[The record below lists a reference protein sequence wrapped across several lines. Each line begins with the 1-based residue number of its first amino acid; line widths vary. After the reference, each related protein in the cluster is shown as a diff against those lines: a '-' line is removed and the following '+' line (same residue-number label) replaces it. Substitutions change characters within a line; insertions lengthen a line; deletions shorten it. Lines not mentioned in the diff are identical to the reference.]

1 MTTTTDPEIASKV
14 NVAGTE
20 TNYHDQGSGHPVLLI
35 HGSGAGVTAWAN
47 WRGLIPVLASSYR
60 VLAPDIVG
68 FGYTDPAKDG
78 DYGLAMWTAHLIGFL
93 DALEVP
99 RVSVIGNSLGG
110 ALALRLAIDHP
121 ERIHKIVTMG
131 SAGLSFPITD
141 GLEKVWGY
149 QPSLE
154 AMRQLLDVFLY
165 DSLIVPGDLAELRYR
180 ATLRPGS
187 QETFA
192 SMFPAPRQQ
201 QLEKLAIS
209 EDALRGIGHQTLLVH
224 GREDQ
229 VVPVTCSERLNKL
242 IPNSDLH
249 IFGKCGHWSQIER
262 AADFAELV
270 QNFFAKQ

>member
-78 DYGLAMWTAHLIGFL
+78 DYGLATWTAHLIGFL

-165 DSLIVPGDLAELRYR
+165 DSSIVPGDLAELRYR

-209 EDALRGIGHQTLLVH
+209 EDALRGIEHQTLLVH